1 MGREGVEIFVI
12 ALGISVAVAIN
23 GDGEVSE
30 TERKGLTSYKT
41 LEECLDLQPLE
52 TDFIFQ

>member
-1 MGREGVEIFVI
+1 MGKEGVEIFVI
-12 ALGISVAVAIN
+12 AMGLSVAVAIN

-30 TERKGLTSYKT
+30 TERKGLNSYKT

>member
-1 MGREGVEIFVI
+1 MGKEGVEIFVI

-30 TERKGLTSYKT
+30 TERKGFNSYKT
-41 LEECLDLQPLE
+41 LEECMDLQPLE